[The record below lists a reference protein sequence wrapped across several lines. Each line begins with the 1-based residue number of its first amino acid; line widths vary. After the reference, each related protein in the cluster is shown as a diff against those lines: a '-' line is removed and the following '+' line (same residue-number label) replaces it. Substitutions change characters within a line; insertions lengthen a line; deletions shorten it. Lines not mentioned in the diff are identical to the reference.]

1 VNRRDEVSFMRM
13 VTLLPGCGPIAVQKL
28 WNEWIKSG
36 WATRDDLP
44 PKWSEI
50 LLKFKVP
57 KKSVK
62 HWEQLCY
69 VLDELTPEGE
79 FARPSEMIFS
89 ILEGLYDDYLQ
100 SSFDNFENRRSDI
113 EQLSQYGGSFDDIL
127 DFLAQLSLMSSVDG
141 EPTGDK
147 NERDDEKVTLSSIH
161 QAKGLEWKVVFLIWL
176 VDGQFPNGRILE
188 AEDIPMLEEE
198 RRLFYVALTR
208 AKDDLYLTYPLM
220 NPKSYSGDV
229 ICRPSRFLDDFPT
242 NLVEEWQIDA
252 PDSWNDDDPF

>member
-1 VNRRDEVSFMRM
+1 
-13 VTLLPGCGPIAVQKL
+13 
-28 WNEWIKSG
+28 
-36 WATRDDLP
+36 
-44 PKWSEI
+44 
-50 LLKFKVP
+50 
-57 KKSVK
+57 
-62 HWEQLCY
+62 
-69 VLDELTPEGE
+69 
-79 FARPSEMIFS
+79 
-89 ILEGLYDDYLQ
+89 
-100 SSFDNFENRRSDI
+100 
-113 EQLSQYGGSFDDIL
+113 
-127 DFLAQLSLMSSVDG
+127 MSSVDG

-229 ICRPSRFLDDFPT
+229 ICRPSRFLDDFPAD
-242 NLVEEWQIDA
+242 LVEEWQIDA